1 MIFCYNVS
9 FELGLDGP
17 EFFYQAEIWPSHLRA
32 KGYALATC
40 VYSGINVVW
49 LQAAPTAFA
58 TIGYYYYIIFIFF
71 SFFGSAMAFF
81 YFPDTLH
88 KPLEEVAALF
98 GDADL
103 VAVYQRQLGGSEMEA
118 PLEEIEASMPY
129 LSSEEEKGRTQYVE
143 KIPDSDVSV

>member
-1 MIFCYNVS
+1 MLFIYNVS
-9 FELGLDGP
+9 FELCLDGP

-58 TIGYYYYIIFIFF
+58 TIGYYYYIIFICC
-71 SFFGSAMAFF
+71 SVFGSIMAFF
-81 YFPDTLH
+81 VFPDTLH

-98 GDADL
+98 GDHELVVVYQQQLGDAE
-103 VAVYQRQLGGSEMEA
+103 VAVSYNGTEDS
-118 PLEEIEASMPY
+118 ASASKDFDEHKPHVQHVN
-129 LSSEEEKGRTQYVE
+129 G
-143 KIPDSDVSV
+143 

>member
-1 MIFCYNVS
+1 MIFLYNVS

-40 VYSGINVVW
+40 VYSGINIVW

-58 TIGYYYYIIFIFF
+58 TIGYYYYIIFIVC
-71 SFFGSAMAFF
+71 SVFGSLMAFF

-98 GDADL
+98 GDQDL
-103 VAVYQRQLGGSEMEA
+103 VVVYQQQLGDSELGDSIKEKEA
-118 PLEEIEASMPY
+118 QDSEKDDMKKAPSVDKISNADASF
-129 LSSEEEKGRTQYVE
+129 
-143 KIPDSDVSV
+143 